1 MCVVPQLRFMAMRL
15 KIKLTWVVAMQRL
28 IF

>member
-15 KIKLTWVVAMQRL
+15 KIKLTWVVAMHQP